1 MYPVTIQTKRNMEMA
16 TSSMIGYL
24 NADGTVVASYCAYD
38 GYLSGIG
45 YELTTYFKTEAKA
58 AVLAV
63 SGDMKSID
71 NGKVTRISGGDRAN
85 TFNSIQEFVS
95 HALNENQWDYV
106 YLFANKKW
114 YYQTATDNTF
124 YQVVLKPLVL

>member
-1 MYPVTIQTKRNMEMA
+1 MEMA

-45 YELTTYFKTEAKA
+45 YELTTHFKTDIKA
-58 AVLAV
+58 AALAV
-63 SGDMKSID
+63 SGDIKSID
-71 NGKVTRISGGDRAN
+71 NGKVTRISGGDRAD
-85 TFNSIQEFVS
+85 TFKNVNDFVS
-95 HALNENQWDYV
+95 HALNQNQWNYV

-114 YYQTATDNTF
+114 HYQTATDSTF
-124 YQVVLKPLVL
+124 YQVVLKPMAA